1 MDAQTNAGAGYESCE
16 SYESYESYESG
27 YGTKSDT
34 DSGIALDS
42 TIPFSQQI
50 PHEVS
55 KASMPNEAWGV
66 GRQDDARHR
75 EFGDVSTAS
84 MPNEAWGEDE
94 EAADPG
100 RYRSR
105 YRNGYPWDGY
115 PWEGP
120 DPARPTLSIG
130 AGMVALV
137 ARELTGYSQRRLAR
151 AMGTSQPSLA
161 KIESG
166 ARVPTLRTLARIA
179 QASGFELVL
188 GLREPED
195 DPPTPEELENFAL
208 LGFLRLNPEDGLADF
223 VVLREPGPLERKR
236 GIDGEDDEVPRGMDS
251 ATTSSSRSTTRWP
264 ASPGSS
270 SCRTSSRPRPSPCT

>member
-1 MDAQTNAGAGYESCE
+1 MEAQANVGAGYQSGCD
-16 SYESYESYESG
+16 SGYHGG
-27 YGTKSDT
+27 YGTRSDT
-34 DSGIALDS
+34 DSGIAFDS
-42 TIPFSQQI
+42 TLPFSQQI
-50 PHEVS
+50 SHEVS
-55 KASMPNEAWGV
+55 KASMPNEAWG
-66 GRQDDARHR
+66 
-75 EFGDVSTAS
+75 
-84 MPNEAWGEDE
+84 EDE
-94 EAADPG
+94 EGADPG
-100 RYRSR
+100 PYPSR
-105 YRNGYPWDGY
+105 YRHGYPRDEPASRWG
-115 PWEGP
+115 EP
-120 DPARPTLSIG
+120 DPARPTLAIG

-236 GIDGEDDEVPRGMDS
+236 GIDDEDDEVPWGAS
-251 ATTSSSRSTTRWP
+251 PATTSAWRSTTRRQ
-264 ASPGSS
+264 ATPGSS
-270 SCRTSSRPRPSPCT
+270 SCRTSSSPRPSPYT